1 MSKEDFETAKVK
13 EEPISPA
20 QGSAENSTVAHIPK
34 IDLHVHIEGT
44 IAPEIAKMIAN
55 RNGVKLS
62 DDLFNAEGNYNWKGF
77 PDFISKY
84 DEVSKAL
91 KNKRDYTDVTYHFL
105 KKWASQGG
113 IYAEIIVSPNHA
125 DLIGLDRDE
134 MMQGIYDGIEK
145 AKARFGI
152 EARINITCL
161 RHENPET
168 AIEVAKYAAQLN
180 NKYVTGFNIA
190 GAEKEGDIAAYK
202 QAFDIAHNAGLSCT
216 PHLAE
221 AASAHQIEEAL
232 NVMPYIKRIGHGV
245 NVIKVPEL
253 MAELKKRDILLEVC
267 PSSNVE
273 IGIFPEMEKHPIGML
288 YRMGVLVSINT
299 DDPPFFFTDIDKEY
313 QTVKDVFGLSDLDL
327 CAITRSAAEHAFC
340 EQSLKDALIAKIDDA
355 QKKIFDEY
363 GAKQNAKKKKK
374 PFFKPK

>member
-1 MSKEDFETAKVK
+1 MSKESFDAAKTA
-13 EEPISPA
+13 EPEISPA
-20 QGSAENSTVAHIPK
+20 QGPAENSTVAHLPK

-44 IAPEIAKMIAN
+44 IAPEIAKMIAD

-62 DDLFNAEGNYNWKGF
+62 EDLFDAQGNYNWKGF

-91 KNKRDYTDVTYHFL
+91 KNKRDYMDVTYHFL

-113 IYAEIIVSPNHA
+113 IYAELIVSPNHA

-145 AKARFGI
+145 AKSRFDI
-152 EARINITCL
+152 DARINITCL
-161 RHENPET
+161 RHESPE
-168 AIEVAKYAAQLN
+168 AAVEVAQYAAKLN
-180 NKYVTGFNIA
+180 SKYVTGFNIA

-202 QAFDIAHNAGLSCT
+202 QAFDIAHKAGLACT

-221 AASAHQIEEAL
+221 AASANQIKEAL
-232 NVMPYIKRIGHGV
+232 DVIPYIKRIGHGV
-245 NVIKVPEL
+245 NVINDPKL

-273 IGIFPEMEKHPIGML
+273 IGIFPKMEEHPIGLL
-288 YRMGVLVSINT
+288 YRLGVGVCINT

-313 QTVKDVFGLSDLDL
+313 QVVKDVFGFEDFDL
-327 CAITRSAAEHAFC
+327 CQMTRNAAQHAFC
-340 EQSLKDALIAKIDDA
+340 EPELKEKLLARVDEA
-355 QKKIFDEY
+355 QKKIFEDMS
-363 GAKQNAKKKKK
+363 AKRRPARKN
-374 PFFKPK
+374 PFKPK